1 MLSANNLSLLFGSR
15 ALFEKVNFQLYDQ
28 EKIGLIGKNGV
39 GKTSLFKILMG
50 SLQSTTGDISKR
62 SGYRIGM
69 LAQFFMGDETL
80 TVKQETRSVF
90 KEYYDKK
97 ERLKQ
102 IELLLDNDPNTEI
115 LNELDDLHNYFNIHS
130 DNPEKEIELTLKG
143 LGFSDE
149 DFDKPVATFSGGWK
163 MRIELAKLIL
173 SKFDLL
179 LLDEPTNHLDIEA
192 ILWFEK
198 FLQKYSG
205 SFILISHDISFL
217 NNTIKKVFD
226 ISNLKLSI
234 YQGNYSKF
242 INERA
247 ERRSILE
254 ETRKN
259 QLKKLE
265 TTQKL
270 VDRFRAKASKAK
282 MAKSLEK
289 QIART
294 EIIEVESEDTKAFN
308 LIFPEVRRSGREVV
322 KVTELTKKY
331 GDKLVLDKINLTI
344 ERGDKVAL
352 IGQNGTGKSTLLKLI
367 VGDTDVSAGS
377 VELGNEVH
385 LNYFA
390 QDQADKLDNTK
401 TPLEVIADHAEAR
414 FSTQLRSVLG
424 SFLFSGEEVE
434 KKISVLSGGE
444 KTRLAI
450 ACMMVKD
457 ANVIVLDE
465 PTNHLDIYSKDV
477 LKQAIKAYQGTVI
490 VVSHDRDFLS
500 GLTNKSFEFRTGHV
514 IEHLG
519 DIDYV
524 LDKRNADFREFQ
536 QKAKTSN
543 DIADN
548 KSSETGTETKLSYEE
563 RKKVQREINRIEK
576 RISSI
581 EERLS
586 VINEALMD
594 PNTFKSDEGAK
605 LSKESTTLNEEMNE
619 LMDKWEEQSEFLV

>member
-1 MLSANNLSLLFGSR
+1 MLSVSNLSLIFGSR
-15 ALFEKVNFQLYDQ
+15 ILFENIGFQLYEQ

-39 GKTSLFKILMG
+39 GKTSLFKILTEE
-50 SLQSTTGDISKR
+50 LNATTGDISK
-62 SGYRIGM
+62 SNSYRIGM
-69 LAQFFMGDETL
+69 LAQFFTGDESL
-80 TVKQETRSVF
+80 TVKEETKTVF
-90 KEYYDKK
+90 KDHYNKV
-97 ERLKQ
+97 ERLK
-102 IELLLDNDPNTEI
+102 ELERLLETDSSEDL
-115 LNELDDLHNYFNIHS
+115 LNEMADLHNYFSLAIS
-130 DNPEKEIELTLKG
+130 NPEKDIEVTLKG
-143 LGFSDE
+143 LGFKDE
-149 DFDKPVATFSGGWK
+149 DFDKAVSTFSGGWK

-173 SKFDLL
+173 ANYDLI

-198 FLQKYSG
+198 FLQKYHG

-226 ISNLKLSI
+226 ISNQKLNI
-234 YQGNYSKF
+234 YAGNYSKF
-242 INERA
+242 IAEKA
-247 ERRSILE
+247 ERRAILE

-294 EIIEVESEDTKAFN
+294 EIIEVESEDIKAFN
-308 LIFPEVRRSGREVV
+308 LVFPEVKRSGREVV
-322 KVTELTKKY
+322 RTENLSKSY
-331 GDKLVLDKINLTI
+331 GENNVLQNTNIVI
-344 ERGDKVAL
+344 ERGDKVAF
-352 IGQNGTGKSTLLKLI
+352 IGQNGTGKSTLLKIL
-367 VGDTDVSAGS
+367 VDEVSAS
-377 VELGNEVH
+377 SGNVKIGAEVNM
-385 LNYFA
+385 NYFA
-390 QDQADKLDNTK
+390 QDQADQLDNSK
-401 TPLEVIADHAEAR
+401 TPLEIIGDYAEPR

-424 SFLFSGEEVE
+424 AFLFSGEDVD

-477 LKQAIKAYQGTVI
+477 LKQAIQSYQGTVI

-500 GLTNKSFEFRTGHV
+500 GLSNKSFEFRSGNI

-524 LDKRNADFREFQ
+524 LEKREKDFRTFQ
-536 QKAKTSN
+536 QKESHSSTKSESN
-543 DIADN
+543 SQQD
-548 KSSETGTETKLSYEE
+548 SKLSYEE
-563 RKKVQREINRIEK
+563 RKKIQRAINRIEK
-576 RISSI
+576 RINTV
-581 EERLS
+581 EERIKE
-586 VINEALMD
+586 INEQLFD
-594 PNTFKSDEGAK
+594 PNIFKSEEGSR
-605 LSKESTTLNEEMNE
+605 LTKESADLNKELEE
-619 LMDKWEEQSEFLV
+619 LMEQWETESEKIL

>member
-1 MLSANNLSLLFGSR
+1 MLAANNLSLLFGSR

-39 GKTSLFKILMG
+39 GKTSLFKILMDT
-50 SLQSTTGDISKR
+50 LQSTTGEISKS

-80 TVKQETRSVF
+80 TVKQETQTVF
-90 KEYYDKK
+90 KNYYDKK
-97 ERLKQ
+97 KRLKQ
-102 IELLLDNDPNTEI
+102 LEDQLDENPQVEI

-130 DNPEKEIELTLKG
+130 ENPEKEIELTLKG
-143 LGFSDE
+143 LGFSDS
-149 DFDKPVATFSGGWK
+149 DFNMPVATFSGGWK

-173 SKFDLL
+173 SKYDLL

-242 INERA
+242 ITERA

-294 EIIEVESEDTKAFN
+294 EIIEVENEDTKAFK
-308 LIFPEVRRSGREVV
+308 LIFPEVKRSSREVV
-322 KVTELTKKY
+322 KATDLIKKY

-367 VGDTDVSAGS
+367 VGDTNASGGS
-377 VELGNEVH
+377 IQLGSEVH

-390 QDQADKLDNTK
+390 QDQADQLDNSK
-401 TPLEVIADHAEAR
+401 TPLEVIAEHSEAR

-500 GLTNKSFEFRTGHV
+500 GLTNKSFEFRTGQV

-519 DIDYV
+519 DVDYV
-524 LDKRNADFREFQ
+524 LEKRNADFREFQ
-536 QKAKTSN
+536 QKAKETN
-543 DIADN
+543 VEVKY
-548 KSSETGTETKLSYEE
+548 KSTQSETKLSYEE

-576 RISSI
+576 RISVI
-581 EERLS
+581 EERLD
-586 VINEALMD
+586 VINNALMD
-594 PNTFKSDEGAK
+594 PNTFKSDEGVK
-605 LSKESTTLNEEMNE
+605 LSKESTSLNEEMNE
-619 LMDKWEEQSEFLV
+619 LMENWETQSEFLI